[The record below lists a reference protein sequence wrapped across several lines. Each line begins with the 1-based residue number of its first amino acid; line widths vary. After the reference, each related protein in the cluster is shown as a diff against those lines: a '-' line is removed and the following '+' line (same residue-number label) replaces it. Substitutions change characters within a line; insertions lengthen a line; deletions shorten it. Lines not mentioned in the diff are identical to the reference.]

1 VYLLTHVVFFRL
13 KPECKDKAKHL
24 VAKILDM
31 KGKIPELR
39 EIQAGVDVVQ
49 SARSYDVGL
58 IAQLDDLASMQSYQ
72 VHPVHQELLKFVGQ
86 VVESSVAV
94 DFES

>member
-1 VYLLTHVVFFRL
+1 LFTHVVFFRL
-13 KPECKDKAKHL
+13 KPECKDQAKHL

-31 KGKIPELR
+31 KGQIPELR
-39 EIQAGVDVVQ
+39 EIQVGVDVVQ

-58 IAQLDDLASMQSYQ
+58 IAQFDDLAGMQSYQ
-72 VHPVHQELLKFVGQ
+72 VHPVHQELLKFVGE